1 MFKAFNKPA
10 LTRRQ
15 RFTRAIIFGSLITL
29 LVTVLN
35 IVLIKV
41 FYLYFIILYLPIGL
55 AIGNV
60 IQYFGK
66 GVQIQFSIL
75 AAALT
80 ILSILVCDMVA
91 FDFNV
96 AHYLSSYTGVYDTLF
111 ALGYRVAAV
120 YFAYNS
126 ARVV

>member
-15 RFTRAIIFGSLITL
+15 RFTRAILFGSLFTL
-29 LVTVLN
+29 LITILN
-35 IVLIKV
+35 VILIKV
-41 FYLYFIILYLPIGL
+41 FHLYFVILYLPIGL

-75 AAALT
+75 AAVLT
-80 ILSILVCDMVA
+80 AACILFCDMVA
-91 FDFNV
+91 YDFNITY
-96 AHYLSSYTGVYDTLF
+96 YLSTFTGGYDTLF
-111 ALGYRVAAV
+111 DIGYRVAAG
-120 YFAYNS
+120 YFAYSS

>member
-15 RFTRAIIFGSLITL
+15 RFTKAIIFGSLITL
-29 LVTVLN
+29 LITIVN

-41 FYLYFIILYLPIGL
+41 FHLYFVILYLPIGL
-55 AIGNV
+55 AIGNA

-80 ILSILVCDMVA
+80 VLCILVCDMVA
-91 FDFNV
+91 FGFDISY
-96 AHYLSSYTGVYDTLF
+96 YLTSYTGGYDTLF
-111 ALGYRVAAV
+111 AIGYRVAAV

>member
-15 RFTRAIIFGSLITL
+15 RFTRAILFGSLFTL
-29 LVTVLN
+29 LITIVN
-35 IVLIKV
+35 IILIKV
-41 FYLYFIILYLPIGL
+41 FHLYFVILYLPIGL
-55 AIGNV
+55 AIGNI

-75 AAALT
+75 AAVLT
-80 ILSILVCDMVA
+80 AVCILVCDLVA
-91 FDFNV
+91 FNFDIGF
-96 AHYLSSYTGVYDTLF
+96 YLSTFTGGYDTLF
-111 ALGYRVAAV
+111 DIGYRVAAV
-120 YFAYNS
+120 YFAYSS

>member
-15 RFTRAIIFGSLITL
+15 RFTRALIFGSLFTIL
-29 LVTVLN
+29 MTVLN
-35 IVLIKV
+35 VVLIKV
-41 FYLYFIILYLPIGL
+41 FHLYFVILYLPIGL
-55 AIGNV
+55 VIGNV

-75 AAALT
+75 AAVFT
-80 ILSILVCDMVA
+80 VVCILVCDMVA
-91 FDFNV
+91 YNFDM
-96 AHYLSSYTGVYDTLF
+96 AYYLSTFTGGYDTLF
-111 ALGYRVAAV
+111 DIGYRVAAV
-120 YFAYNS
+120 YFAYSS

>member
-15 RFTRAIIFGSLITL
+15 RFTRAILFGSLATFLITI
-29 LVTVLN
+29 LN
-35 IVLIKV
+35 IVLIKA
-41 FYLYFIILYLPIGL
+41 FHLYFVILYV
-55 AIGNV
+55 AIGWVIGNA

-75 AAALT
+75 AAVLT
-80 ILSILVCDMVA
+80 AVCILICDLVA
-91 FDFNV
+91 YDFNI
-96 AHYLSSYTGVYDTLF
+96 AFYLSSFTGGYDTIF
-111 ALGYRVAAV
+111 ELGYRVAGV
-120 YFAYNS
+120 YLAYVN

>member
-80 ILSILVCDMVA
+80 ILSIFVCDMVA

-96 AHYLSSYTGVYDTLF
+96 AYYLSSYTDGYDTLF

>member
-96 AHYLSSYTGVYDTLF
+96 AYYLSSYTDGYDTLF